1 MLDLRKRVG
10 DNKTEYTIGVG
21 NAAAAAALATAAL
34 FSLVSI
40 INHWTGWRIENGGER
55 VDTAH

>member
-40 INHWTGWRIENGGER
+40 INH
-55 VDTAH
+55 